1 MAKHCGYVIEVKKL
15 KPHPNADR
23 LQLLEVF
30 GTETCVPLDV
40 KMGDIG
46 IYFPTDL
53 QLSEEFC
60 VANDLLEKK
69 DENGNKIGG
78 YLHPTKRNV
87 KCIRLRGEKSDGTY
101 LPITCLDY
109 LNLAEMP
116 KVGDTIDVLDGH
128 EICRKYIPAV
138 PAKSAGNGGVKV
150 GKRKTPI
157 APLFA
162 EHVDTEQLPYNLDA
176 FKPGDYVE
184 ITLKMHGTSGRTAHL
199 PKHVGYK
206 DSFGTKAGNAIKKIL
221 NKLTN
226 SHYEEYH
233 DEPIYEYGY
242 VSGTRRVVLNDF
254 NGPAYYASND
264 FREPHAKAFEG
275 KLYKGETVYYEIV
288 GFQNNGIPIMA
299 DCDNKK
305 TKDKDFI
312 KQYGDTTTFS
322 YGCEPFG
329 FKVNPADPKM
339 PTTTPKVDYITPQS
353 DMYVYRM
360 TMTNEDGDVVEY
372 TPDFMRYRCEQM
384 GVKTVP
390 VLWSGIIPDFY
401 QLPDNVGS
409 LQSIAAGEFI
419 CKIAEQYYDGPD
431 PIGKTHIREG
441 VVVRIV
447 NRPTFKAYKWKNFYF
462 KVLEN
467 IIKVDAETPDMEEAQ
482 EVGEN

>member
-1 MAKHCGYVIEVKKL
+1 MGSRHCGYVIEVKKL

-23 LQLLEVF
+23 LQLLEAF

-116 KVGDTIDVLDGH
+116 KVGDIIDVLDGH

-138 PAKSAGNGGVKV
+138 PAKSAGNGSVKT

-206 DSFGTKAGNAIKKIL
+206 DSFGTKARNTIKKIL
-221 NKLTN
+221 NKITN
-226 SHYEEYH
+226 SHYEEHH

-275 KLYKGETVYYEIV
+275 KLYKGETAYYEIV

-299 DCDNKK
+299 NCDNKK

-312 KQYGDTTTFS
+312 KQYGETTTFS
-322 YGCEPFG
+322 YGCEVG
-329 FKVNPADPKM
+329 K
-339 PTTTPKVDYITPQS
+339 S

-372 TPDFMRYRCEQM
+372 SPDFMRYRCEQM

-390 VLWSGIIPDFY
+390 VLWNGIIPDFY

-409 LQSIAAGEFI
+409 LQEINAGEFI
-419 CKIAEQYYDGPD
+419 KNIAEQYYDGPD
-431 PIGKTHIREG
+431 PIGKNHVREG
-441 VVVRIV
+441 VVVRIL
-447 NRPTFKAYKWKNFYF
+447 NKPSFKAYKWKNFHF
-462 KVLEN
+462 KCLEG
-467 IIKVDAETPDMEEAQ
+467 IAKAEATAPDMEEAQ
-482 EVGEN
+482 DELAGEM

>member
-1 MAKHCGYVIEVKKL
+1 MGSRHCGYVIEVKKL

-87 KCIRLRGEKSDGTY
+87 KCIKLRGEKSDGTY

-138 PAKSAGNGGVKV
+138 SAKSVGNGSVKV

-226 SHYEEYH
+226 SHYEEHH

-254 NGPAYYASND
+254 DGPAYYASND

-299 DCDNKK
+299 DCNNKK

-312 KQYGDTTTFS
+312 KKYGDTTTFS
-322 YGCEPFG
+322 YGCEVG
-329 FKVNPADPKM
+329 K
-339 PTTTPKVDYITPQS
+339 S

-390 VLWSGIIPDFY
+390 VLWSGIIPEEEIFTGISCELTD
-401 QLPDNVGS
+401 P
-409 LQSIAAGEFI
+409 GEYI
-419 CKIAEQYYDGPD
+419 QNIAERYYEGPD

-441 VVVRIV
+441 VVVRII
-447 NRPTFKAYKWKNFYF
+447 NRPTFKAYKWKNFHF

>member
-1 MAKHCGYVIEVKKL
+1 
-15 KPHPNADR
+15 
-23 LQLLEVF
+23 
-30 GTETCVPLDV
+30 
-40 KMGDIG
+40 
-46 IYFPTDL
+46 
-53 QLSEEFC
+53 
-60 VANDLLEKK
+60 
-69 DENGNKIGG
+69 
-78 YLHPTKRNV
+78 
-87 KCIRLRGEKSDGTY
+87 
-101 LPITCLDY
+101 
-109 LNLAEMP
+109 MP

-138 PAKSAGNGGVKV
+138 PAKSAGNGSVKV

-176 FKPGDYVE
+176 FKPNDYVE
-184 ITLKMHGTSGRTAHL
+184 ITLKMHGTSGRTAYL

-226 SHYEEYH
+226 SHYEEHH

-275 KLYKGETVYYEIV
+275 KLYKGETAYYEIV

-312 KQYGDTTTFS
+312 KKYGETTTFS
-322 YGCEPFG
+322 YDCEVG
-329 FKVNPADPKM
+329 K
-339 PTTTPKVDYITPQS
+339 S

-360 TMTNEDGDVVEY
+360 TMTNEEGDVVEY
-372 TPDFMRYRCEQM
+372 SPDFMRYRCEQM
-384 GVKTVP
+384 GIKTVP

-409 LQSIAAGEFI
+409 LQSVDAGEFI
-419 CKIAEQYYDGPD
+419 SKIAEQYYEGPD

-441 VVVRIV
+441 VVVRII
-447 NRPTFKAYKWKNFYF
+447 NRPTFKAYKYKNFLF
-462 KVLEN
+462 KCLEG
-467 IIKVDAETPDMEEAQ
+467 IIKAEAIEPDMEEAQ
-482 EVGEN
+482 SELTGEM

>member
-1 MAKHCGYVIEVKKL
+1 VIEVKKL

-23 LQLLEVF
+23 LQLLEIF

-60 VANDLLEKK
+60 IANDLLEKK

-138 PAKSAGNGGVKV
+138 PAKSVSNGSVKT

-199 PKHVGYK
+199 PKHIGYK

-221 NKLTN
+221 NKLTK
-226 SHYEEYH
+226 SHYEELH

-254 NGPAYYASND
+254 DGPAYYASND

-312 KQYGDTTTFS
+312 KKYGETTTFS
-322 YGCEPFG
+322 YGCEVG
-329 FKVNPADPKM
+329 K
-339 PTTTPKVDYITPQS
+339 S

-390 VLWSGIIPDFY
+390 VLWSGIIEGKRIETNEITP
-401 QLPDNVGS
+401 
-409 LQSIAAGEFI
+409 GEWVQN
-419 CKIAEQYYDGPD
+419 IAEGFYEGPD

-447 NRPTFKAYKWKNFYF
+447 NRPTFKAYKWKNFHF

>member
-1 MAKHCGYVIEVKKL
+1 
-15 KPHPNADR
+15 
-23 LQLLEVF
+23 
-30 GTETCVPLDV
+30 
-40 KMGDIG
+40 
-46 IYFPTDL
+46 
-53 QLSEEFC
+53 
-60 VANDLLEKK
+60 
-69 DENGNKIGG
+69 
-78 YLHPTKRNV
+78 
-87 KCIRLRGEKSDGTY
+87 
-101 LPITCLDY
+101 
-109 LNLAEMP
+109 MP

-138 PAKSAGNGGVKV
+138 PVKSAGNGNVKI
-150 GKRKTPI
+150 GRRKTPI

-226 SHYEEYH
+226 SHYEEHH

-312 KQYGDTTTFS
+312 KKYGETTIFS
-322 YGCEPFG
+322 YGCEVG
-329 FKVNPADPKM
+329 K
-339 PTTTPKVDYITPQS
+339 S

-401 QLPDNVGS
+401 QLPDDVGS
-409 LQSIAAGEFI
+409 LQAIAAGELQNNIMMGQTRSAKLIF
-419 CKIAEQYYDGPD
+419 
-431 PIGKTHIREG
+431 
-441 VVVRIV
+441 V
-447 NRPTFKAYKWKNFYF
+447 
-462 KVLEN
+462 KVQQF
-467 IIKVDAETPDMEEAQ
+467 AS
-482 EVGEN
+482 

>member
-1 MAKHCGYVIEVKKL
+1 MTKHCGYVIEVKNL

-60 VANDLLEKK
+60 VVNDLLEKK

-138 PAKSAGNGGVKV
+138 PAKSTGNGSVKT
-150 GKRKTPI
+150 GRRKTPI

-199 PKHVGYK
+199 PKHVGYN

-226 SHYEEYH
+226 SHYEEHH

-242 VSGTRRVVLNDF
+242 VSGTRRVVLNGFD
-254 NGPAYYASND
+254 GPAYYASND

-288 GFQNNGIPIMA
+288 GFQNNGIQIMA

-312 KQYGDTTTFS
+312 KKYGETTTFS
-322 YGCEPFG
+322 YGCEVG
-329 FKVNPADPKM
+329 K
-339 PTTTPKVDYITPQS
+339 S

-390 VLWSGIIPDFY
+390 VLWSGIIEGKRIETNEITP
-401 QLPDNVGS
+401 
-409 LQSIAAGEFI
+409 GEWVQN
-419 CKIAEQYYDGPD
+419 IAEGFYEGPD

-467 IIKVDAETPDMEEAQ
+467 IIKVDAEAPDMEEAQ

>member
-1 MAKHCGYVIEVKKL
+1 MSKHCGYIIEVKKL

-109 LNLAEMP
+109 LNLTEMP

-128 EICRKYIPAV
+128 EICQKYIPAV
-138 PAKSAGNGGVKV
+138 PAKPAGNGSVKT

-226 SHYEEYH
+226 SHYEEHH

-312 KQYGDTTTFS
+312 KQYGETTTFS
-322 YGCEPFG
+322 YGCEVG
-329 FKVNPADPKM
+329 K
-339 PTTTPKVDYITPQS
+339 S

-372 TPDFMRYRCEQM
+372 SPDFMRYRCEQM

-390 VLWSGIIPDFY
+390 VLWNGIIEGKRIET
-401 QLPDNVGS
+401 NE
-409 LQSIAAGEFI
+409 IAPGEWVQN
-419 CKIAEQYYDGPD
+419 IAEGFYDGLD

-467 IIKVDAETPDMEEAQ
+467 IIKIDAETPDMEEAQ